1 MHFRGKSF
9 TLNAEFS
16 PSDTSIERD
25 ATLLSVPDYDFNWQH
40 IYEFKEPIPLQAIDS
55 LQFEVTFDNS
65 SANPANPNPNQSV
78 MWGDQTD
85 EEMAVA
91 FAFVSI
97 PRNPQARKGG
107 LIRGP
112 KLAPDTPKLV
122 GQIQE
127 FVDDYFNKHDADKDG
142 VVSRAETPSVI
153 RENGFRSLDLDRNG
167 ELSKE
172 EIQKLA
178 SRHFKKKRSG
188 N

>member
-1 MHFRGKSF
+1 
-9 TLNAEFS
+9 
-16 PSDTSIERD
+16 
-25 ATLLSVPDYDFNWQH
+25 
-40 IYEFKEPIPLQAIDS
+40 
-55 LQFEVTFDNS
+55 
-65 SANPANPNPNQSV
+65 

-91 FAFVSI
+91 FVIVSV

-107 LIRGP
+107 LIRAP
-112 KLAPDTPKLV
+112 KPAPDNPKLV

-153 RENGFRSLDLDRNG
+153 RENGFWSLDLDRNG

-172 EIQKLA
+172 EIQELA
-178 SRHFKKKRSG
+178 SGHFKKKRSG